1 MFRTTPQLGPQLN
14 DKGAPNFYWVGANIT
29 DSSPRLGTREVG
41 SDGHTYILVK
51 AAGTVA
57 ADAGVSIDE
66 STWVAT
72 ADASDPEW
80 EVPADLTG
88 GVTAGVI
95 FWARATSINV

>member
-14 DKGAPNFYWVGANIT
+14 DKSAKFHWDGANIT
-29 DSSPRLGTREVG
+29 DVSPRLGTREIG
-41 SDGHTYILVK
+41 SDGHTYVLVK

-57 ADAGVSIDE
+57 ADSGVSINE
-66 STWVAT
+66 STWVAS

-80 EVPADLTG
+80 EVPADVTG
-88 GVTAGVI
+88 GVVLNDI